1 MKAKSRKRLL
11 ISSVAMLLVAMLALG
26 TATFAWFTNNTSTT
40 ASGINVKTVQASNLQ
55 VASKDYSFT
64 NDLDYAYTNLLF
76 KPASSANGT
85 SWFSGEAEK
94 SSAYGIA
101 ATDTFKPITDVTAEN
116 NFVYANELN
125 IRNYG
130 GAAVNGVTIDF
141 DIKEKATTSGAN
153 YVRVAVVPKA
163 AHSETSAT
171 AGLSDFADSVFDT
184 DGAAYNA
191 VSGTASTAVTEI
203 TPNNTKFSVDVGN
216 LAAYKGGEFSTSGEN
231 KNEANYEIFVWFEGQ
246 DTNCTNANAGNSL
259 PSITFTISG
268 KEATSAP

>member
-55 VASKDYSFT
+55 VASKDYAFT
-64 NDLDYAYTNLLF
+64 NDLDYAYTNQVF

-85 SWFSGEAEK
+85 SWFSGTAAK

-101 ATDTFKPITDVTAEN
+101 ETDTFKTITDVTAEN

-141 DIKEKATTSGAN
+141 DIKEKATTEGVN

-171 AGLSDFADSVFDT
+171 AGLSDFDKSVFDT
-184 DGAAYNA
+184 DGVAYNA

-203 TPNNTKFSVDVGN
+203 TPENTKFSVDVGK
-216 LAAYKGGEFSTSGEN
+216 LAAKGADWSTTGEN

-246 DTNCTNANAGNSL
+246 DTDCTNANAGNSL

-268 KEATSAP
+268 TEATTP